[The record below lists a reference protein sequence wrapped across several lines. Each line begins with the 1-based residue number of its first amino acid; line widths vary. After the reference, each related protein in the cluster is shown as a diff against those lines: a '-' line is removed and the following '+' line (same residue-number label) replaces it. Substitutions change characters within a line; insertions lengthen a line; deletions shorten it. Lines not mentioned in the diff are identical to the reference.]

1 MTINQS
7 LTQEIKQKE
16 EQFRQKMGLLEV
28 ELKRFMQDSQSRTQQ
43 VSQEEV
49 SRVQSQYEER
59 IVRYR
64 QELADKDSQL
74 EKLRHQNAELTKEM
88 VDATNEA
95 GQCKNEVRMLRD
107 KIKKAQTDVAQMEA
121 QLQLKDQEVADQ
133 RNEQYQLLHKNKVE

>member
-16 EQFRQKMGLLEV
+16 EQFRLKMGLLEV

-95 GQCKNEVRMLRD
+95 GQCKNEMRMLRD
-107 KIKKAQTDVAQMEA
+107 KIKKAQTEVAQMEA